1 MSETDAVIY
10 IVDDDASVREG
21 VASLIRSAGLKAQSF
36 ASAQEF
42 LGTSRPDVPSCL
54 VLDVELPGL
63 SGLDLQQELAKANVR
78 IPIIFLTGHGDI
90 PMTVQ
95 AMKAGAVDFLTKPFD
110 DEDLLHVIRQAI
122 ARYRTPQQQYRNS
135 VSKANM
141 KEFYPFLLDTNNQCV
156 WRQNVDGDDEKI
168 RLTPKGFAVL
178 RYLVEHAGR
187 LVTQSE
193 LLEAVWPDTF
203 VQPEVLKSQILDIR
217 HALGD
222 DPKNPRFIETLPKR
236 GYQFI
241 ALVGEAPAPAD
252 LSLELPG
259 STIVGR
265 NTQLSQLHNYL
276 QRSLGSQRQ
285 VVFVTGETGIGKTTL
300 VDEFVRRSAAG
311 FPGIRV
317 ARGQCVEGYGSKE
330 AYYPM
335 LEALGQLCAS
345 SGGET
350 VVQTLAAQ
358 APSWLVQLP
367 AHVRR
372 EQREML
378 QREIAGATRER
389 MLREIA
395 EALETISSDKPLLL
409 VFEDLHWA
417 DPYTVDLISAL
428 ARRRA
433 PGKLVLIGTYHPVEV
448 TLTQHP
454 LKTVKQDLL
463 VHQLCRE
470 IPLEPL
476 TKSEVAE
483 YLAFASRSAAVP
495 PDLAELIYRHSG
507 GNPLFMVSILDH
519 LRERSLIA
527 VDNGTWQ
534 IKAPLES
541 ILLETPESL
550 RQMIELQIEQLS
562 ADEQRVLE
570 VASVAGVSFIANASA
585 FGTTIDQES
594 FENICEGLA
603 RRQHIV
609 RRTESRQF
617 PDGTIS
623 HSYEFVHALYREV
636 FYRRQGPARRARLGL
651 HIGKMTGE
659 ASPPCFMATTP
670 KTSA

>member
-1 MSETDAVIY
+1 MSDTDAVIY

-36 ASAQEF
+36 ASAQDF
-42 LGTSRPDVPSCL
+42 LGISRPDVPSCL

-122 ARYRTPQQQYRNS
+122 ARCRPPQQQCRSS

-141 KEFYPFLLDTNNQCV
+141 KEFDPFQLDTVNQCL
-156 WRQNVDGDDEKI
+156 WRKNVDGDDEKI
-168 RLTPKGFAVL
+168 RLTPKAFAVL

-187 LVTQSE
+187 LVTQNE
-193 LLEAVWPDTF
+193 LLEAEWPETF

-222 DPKNPRFIETLPKR
+222 DPKNPRFIETLPRR

-241 ALVGEAPAPAD
+241 APVGEAPAPAH
-252 LSLELPG
+252 LSVEWPG
-259 STIVGR
+259 SAIVGR
-265 NTQLSQLHNYL
+265 NPQLNQLDSYL
-276 QRSLGSQRQ
+276 QRGLGNQRQ

-300 VDEFVRRSAAG
+300 IDEFVRRVAAD
-311 FPGIRV
+311 FPGIRI

-335 LEALGQLCAS
+335 LEALGQLCGN
-345 SGGET
+345 SGGDT
-350 VVQTLAAQ
+350 IVQTLTAQ
-358 APSWLVQLP
+358 APSWLVQFP
-367 AHVRR
+367 AHLRR

-378 QREIAGATRER
+378 QREIVGATRER

-417 DPYTVDLISAL
+417 DPYTVDLISVL

-433 PGKLVLIGTYHPVEV
+433 PGKLVLIATYRPVDA
-448 TLTQHP
+448 TLAQP
-454 LKTVKQDLL
+454 SLKTVKQDLL

-470 IPLEPL
+470 IPLVPL

-483 YLAFASRSAAVP
+483 YLALEARSVVVP
-495 PDLAELIYRHSG
+495 LDLAELIYRHSE
-507 GNPLFMVSILDH
+507 GNPLFMVSILEH

-541 ILLETPESL
+541 IHLETPESL

-570 VASVAGVSFIANASA
+570 VASVTGVSFITNPSLL
-585 FGTTIDQES
+585 GTTVDQEN

-603 RRQHIV
+603 RRQHMV
-609 RRTESRQF
+609 RRTESRKLA
-617 PDGTIS
+617 DGTIS
-623 HSYEFVHALYREV
+623 HCYEFVHALYREV
-636 FYRRQGPARRARLGL
+636 FYRRQAPARRARLGL
-651 HIGKMTGE
+651 HVGKIGGE
-659 ASPPCFMATTP
+659 DSPL
-670 KTSA
+670 SA